1 MEKQRVPGRIRHRTS
16 KTHRGYRL
24 WDMGT
29 AGNTK
34 KASRIRGPS
43 RPST

>member
-1 MEKQRVPGRIRHRTS
+1 MEKQRVQGKIRHRGS
-16 KTHRGYRL
+16 RIHKGYRL

-29 AGNTK
+29 AGNAK
-34 KASRIRGPS
+34 KASRIKGPS